1 MSKCK
6 ARGCD
11 DRGNPW
17 CNAPYCS
24 DMCNITDLED
34 ENKDLQAQLKASQD
48 ESSVNES
55 ALADWH
61 KFGNYLYKLFGQT
74 KYLEMCEEA
83 KLLEKLNISLSQA
96 SELKGEG

>member
-1 MSKCK
+1 MMSKCK

-17 CNAPYCS
+17 CDAPYCS

-48 ESSVNES
+48 EAKNAISILNLWYNLGWSE
-55 ALADWH
+55 D
-61 KFGNYLYKLFGQT
+61 YR
-74 KYLEMCEEA
+74 EA
-83 KLLEKLNISLSQA
+83 IEKLTNKQA
-96 SELKGEG
+96 SETKGEE

>member
-11 DRGNPW
+11 ERGNSW
-17 CNAPYCS
+17 CHAPYCS

-48 ESSVNES
+48 EAKNAISILNLWYNLGWSE
-55 ALADWH
+55 D
-61 KFGNYLYKLFGQT
+61 YR
-74 KYLEMCEEA
+74 EA
-83 KLLEKLNISLSQA
+83 IEKLTNKQA
-96 SELKGEG
+96 SETKGEG